1 MKPLMAKMSS
11 LTILHLNIQSVT
23 SLEKKT
29 QLYQLIHIH
38 NPDFISLNETYLKP
52 HDDFE
57 IEGYRILRDDRLD
70 RIGGGVA
77 LLIKNNIK
85 GKQIEIDIPLTH
97 DYVVGFLAHTSYGE
111 IAIVSTYTPPNYN
124 ISLNQA
130 LYKEIAKHRK
140 LVILGD
146 LNAKSK
152 LWYNKKTDKRGLQ
165 LEEYLTLY
173 DLHVLNNSKPTRI
186 PYPNGR
192 RTVNPSVIDLS
203 ICSNSMSKTFKE
215 FQVLSHQ
222 ISDHLPTLTS
232 FYSTPAHISFN
243 IKKIDYK
250 KYADHLTSNCPT
262 TTITDCQSLDL
273 AAAALE
279 TALNSSLSL
288 ATKCSTI
295 SKPHRNSPEVPK
307 EILDLIR
314 LKRKARRLKSKKN
327 SPENRRIFNQ
337 LSSKTKAKLQ
347 LFHQSRLEAQFT
359 ALSSFNQSSAK
370 HWKIVNNLD
379 RNKTNQ
385 EQPTTLFLDKI
396 PVISKQEIAQ
406 TFGTILSTTFG
417 TETTLCL

>member
-97 DYVVGFLAHTSYGE
+97 DYVVGFLAHNSYGE

-152 LWYNKKTDKRGLQ
+152 LWYNKKNRQTRP
-165 LEEYLTLY
+165 
-173 DLHVLNNSKPTRI
+173 PTRRI
-186 PYPNGR
+186 
-192 RTVNPSVIDLS
+192 
-203 ICSNSMSKTFKE
+203 SNT
-215 FQVLSHQ
+215 LR
-222 ISDHLPTLTS
+222 PTR
-232 FYSTPAHISFN
+232 P
-243 IKKIDYK
+243 
-250 KYADHLTSNCPT
+250 
-262 TTITDCQSLDL
+262 
-273 AAAALE
+273 
-279 TALNSSLSL
+279 
-288 ATKCSTI
+288 
-295 SKPHRNSPEVPK
+295 
-307 EILDLIR
+307 
-314 LKRKARRLKSKKN
+314 
-327 SPENRRIFNQ
+327 
-337 LSSKTKAKLQ
+337 
-347 LFHQSRLEAQFT
+347 
-359 ALSSFNQSSAK
+359 
-370 HWKIVNNLD
+370 
-379 RNKTNQ
+379 
-385 EQPTTLFLDKI
+385 
-396 PVISKQEIAQ
+396 
-406 TFGTILSTTFG
+406 
-417 TETTLCL
+417 